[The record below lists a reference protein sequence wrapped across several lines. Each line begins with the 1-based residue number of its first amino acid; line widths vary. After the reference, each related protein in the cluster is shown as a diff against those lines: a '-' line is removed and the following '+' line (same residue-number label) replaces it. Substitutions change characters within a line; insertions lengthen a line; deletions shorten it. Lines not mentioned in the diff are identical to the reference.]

1 MQRPTWINIRK
12 ALNPTCKKSI
22 EKCVPR
28 RMYMPEK
35 VCARAGV
42 GTGCTCARV
51 CVCVCEREREREHTH
66 TAAMDG
72 DEPSPGGG
80 WVTSAPKTIVG
91 MSVRSGIFLFKAASS
106 TVFLPPT

>member
-1 MQRPTWINIRK
+1 MRVY
-12 ALNPTCKKSI
+12 AGKSV
-22 EKCVPR
+22 CVC
-28 RMYMPEK
+28 
-35 VCARAGV
+35 VCVGV
-42 GTGCTCARV
+42 CVCV
-51 CVCVCEREREREHTH
+51 CVCVCEREREREREHKN

>member
-1 MQRPTWINIRK
+1 
-12 ALNPTCKKSI
+12 
-22 EKCVPR
+22 
-28 RMYMPEK
+28 
-35 VCARAGV
+35 VC
-42 GTGCTCARV
+42 
-51 CVCVCEREREREHTH
+51 EREREHTH